1 MEFKIA
7 LLGTF
12 QIIKGLQ
19 FLNTQRVAWL
29 TLRLF
34 KMNFLRI
41 DIKMFAI
48 RTMIMMVVSKVNIGI
63 FYKL

>member
-48 RTMIMMVVSKVNIGI
+48 RTMMVVSKVNIGI